1 MNAQLK
7 LMAGL
12 VLIAAII
19 GGMFSLFQ
27 YGRHVEGLE
36 RDNIAA
42 KAAIQ
47 NEAIKAKLQGEKH
60 EAQKR
65 IDDLAA
71 DNKRLRVLLPG
82 CRLRKTD
89 TTHPASG
96 GVQTPASGK
105 PLPDSAEDSQRA
117 LDEFMDGTDT
127 GFHEADTT
135 VNDCRVVTEWAKS
148 LCKLNNSCLE
158 RK

>member
-36 RDNIAA
+36 RDQAAA
-42 KAAIQ
+42 KAVIQ
-47 NEAIKAKLQGEKH
+47 NEAIKYQLQGEKNA
-60 EAQKR
+60 AQKR
-65 IDDLAA
+65 IDDLADELRRA
-71 DNKRLRVLLPG
+71 RVLLPKCG
-82 CRLRKTD
+82 LRKTD
-89 TTHPASG
+89 TTYPASG

-105 PLPDSAEDSQRA
+105 PLPEPAEDPQRA

-127 GFHEADTT
+127 AFHEADTT

-148 LCKLNNSCLE
+148 LCKLYSCVGP
-158 RK
+158 K